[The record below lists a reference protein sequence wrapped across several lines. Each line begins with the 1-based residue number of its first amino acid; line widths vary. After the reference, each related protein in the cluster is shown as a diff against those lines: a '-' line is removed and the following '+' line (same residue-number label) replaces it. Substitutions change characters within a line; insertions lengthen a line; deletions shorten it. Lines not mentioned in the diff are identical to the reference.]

1 MCWLVKHRWTCSP
14 LLLVAMGTCLI
25 IIDSLCMCLSAFIRA
40 LWNLVIVSFECKDI
54 NTQVWG
60 EFCDLSYWIVNDE
73 DAYKVMHRSISCAQ
87 WTQPR
92 YRSCA
97 LWFTDKHC
105 PRNGDRTAC
114 EERKCCPIGLHM
126 RSKWASWGTAKVS
139 LRPRTRLDVAKGVP
153 SRFASVPIKHFGVLL
168 DQILED
174 FGH

>member
-40 LWNLVIVSFECKDI
+40 LLNLVIVSFECKDI

-97 LWFTDKHC
+97 LWFTNKIALAMMSEQLAEGGFVAPLKHH
-105 PRNGDRTAC
+105 PNKVRGWQLVIRTGRYELMLC
-114 EERKCCPIGLHM
+114 YNHNRDTSETGRC
-126 RSKWASWGTAKVS
+126 
-139 LRPRTRLDVAKGVP
+139 
-153 SRFASVPIKHFGVLL
+153 
-168 DQILED
+168 
-174 FGH
+174 